1 MSRSSELAFCLSW
14 RLMAAARARKD
25 RSMGIR
31 NPNREILQRLDSK
44 ALDARFLTEVEQG
57 LSCSLFKAEAVLEVV
72 NCVVRGH

>member
-1 MSRSSELAFCLSW
+1 
-14 RLMAAARARKD
+14 MAAARARKD

-44 ALDARFLTEVEQG
+44 ALDARFLTEVERG
-57 LSCSLFKAEAVLEVV
+57 LSCSPFKAEAVLEAV